1 MFYPFP
7 PTLSELAPEKPTL
20 AVGAL
25 PLLQAFGG
33 FWVFVKVGDGGGF
46 VVWAWGFH
54 ISKIVSKLP
63 LTMRTALN
71 LKGNV
76 AAATLNFTSASSVQN
91 L

>member
-46 VVWAWGFH
+46 GVVRDFMEQN
-54 ISKIVSKLP
+54 P
-63 LTMRTALN
+63 LIWH
-71 LKGNV
+71 
-76 AAATLNFTSASSVQN
+76 
-91 L
+91 